1 MPQGKGGEI
10 TQKETIEM
18 KTLVQLAGC
27 EKYYRLSQL
36 NLLDAGS
43 KRTKLFNRAV
53 KYLVTDLIQ
62 EGQIIQEETILPSL
76 EVYFG
81 QEYVPEYFACAKE
94 CEVERQA
101 DYRKLERF
109 VTFLARNRLKPV
121 QKNII
126 QDIHYPVSV
135 NGHSFPTVRC
145 RIDLVLED
153 ERGSK
158 EAVTISPSRPV
169 YNSRARLAERKPE
182 NSPELLAVQCALK
195 SSGIVCGRSSIYYM
209 GGKND
214 TNGTYPEFTRTD
226 NTVSVSNDI
235 ISRTDTA
242 SLMEVLDKLLS
253 GVQKK
258 ECGKCRFS
266 GLCCFET
273 DNSSTDNTDRDGS
286 LNGTDNRSTSS
297 SVKLT
302 EKREIIRN
310 FRDGVMRVIAIPG
323 SGKTYSLVQRLVSL
337 IQQGVPPEKI
347 LFVTFANKAARE
359 IQKRVSEQ
367 VCTMKKPEITTF
379 NSLGM
384 KILRENEDT
393 AGKVTLATKI
403 RVTGLIL
410 ELLSDERAGEI
421 AGCSYENV
429 LGEYGIVEKLR
440 SAITDI
446 HKNGKDLYLAR
457 QRRKD
462 GNRDYSGILHFYD
475 IYTEE
480 AEKRNLIT
488 YDEQISKALE
498 LLKCNPGILEY
509 YGKKWDYI
517 MADEYQD
524 VSKTDAE
531 LLYLLTDAG
540 KGNLM
545 CVGDTDQAIYAF
557 REKDCGKMLYSLPVR
572 YPGCRTVFMNDNF
585 RSAEKILK
593 ASSLLIANNPGRM
606 ECGINAH
613 RPEGSRPVFKGRYK
627 MEQLPGIIRQ
637 LILKGYCPGDIGIL
651 ARYNRTLFHASDILD
666 AQGMPSQSPKTY
678 LRENPVFLM
687 VYDLLNL
694 YYNGFSDG
702 RTDSSFYRLYLS
714 CHAEELLYKKE
725 HMKNQTLYD
734 SLLASGEIFPI
745 NLDSIAACLPYQ
757 CDNPDSS
764 GHMAVMGKIFHAMY
778 EIRYG
783 GHAPDRAVEKIA
795 GILSG
800 GRIPH
805 AAGDIVKIIYEGGIK
820 NFHELFTCMGQMIAY
835 SDDRKAEW
843 STRPDRLNLLTAH
856 ESKGLEFPV
865 VIILNCEEFVRDYD
879 ERKLFYVAMTRAQ
892 KELIMVE
899 TDLKQF
905 EMKNEFAG
913 YITAC

>member
-1 MPQGKGGEI
+1 
-10 TQKETIEM
+10 M

-94 CEVERQA
+94 CEVERQV

-145 RIDLVLED
+145 RIDLVLGD

-195 SSGIVCGRSSIYYM
+195 NSGIVCGRSSIYYM

-235 ISRTDTA
+235 LSRTDTA
-242 SLMEVLDKLLS
+242 SLMGVLDKLLC

-286 LNGTDNRSTSS
+286 LNGTDNRSTPSG
-297 SVKLT
+297 VKLT
-302 EKREIIRN
+302 EKQEIIRD

-359 IQKRVSEQ
+359 IQKRVSGQ

-384 KILRENEDT
+384 KILRENEDA

-446 HKNGKDLYLAR
+446 HKNGKDLYLAG

-462 GNRDYSGILHFYD
+462 GDRDYSGILHFYD

-480 AEKRNLIT
+480 AGKRNLIT

-524 VSKTDAE
+524 VSKKDAE

-694 YYNGFSDG
+694 YYNSFSDG

-725 HMKNQTLYD
+725 HMTNQTLYD

-745 NLDSIAACLPYQ
+745 NFDSIAACLPYQ

-783 GHAPDRAVEKIA
+783 GHAPDRAVERIA

-905 EMKNEFAG
+905 EMKNELAG

>member
-1 MPQGKGGEI
+1 MPQKKGGKI

-18 KTLVQLAGC
+18 KPLVQLAGC

-53 KYLVTDLIQ
+53 KYLVTDLIR
-62 EGQIIQEETILPSL
+62 EGQLIQENTILPGL
-76 EVYFG
+76 EAYFG
-81 QEYVPEYFACAKE
+81 REYVPEDFACAKE

-109 VTFLARNRLKPV
+109 VTFLAQNRQKPV
-121 QKNII
+121 RKNIV
-126 QDIHYPVSV
+126 QDVHYPVSV
-135 NGHSFPTVRC
+135 NGHSFTTVRC
-145 RIDLVLED
+145 RIDLVFED
-153 ERGSK
+153 EKGRR
-158 EAVTISPSRPV
+158 EAVTISPGRPV

-195 SSGIVCGRSSIYYM
+195 CSGIVCDRSSIYYM
-209 GGKND
+209 GGRND
-214 TNGTYPEFTRTD
+214 TNGKYPVFSRTD

-235 ISRTDTA
+235 LSRTDTD
-242 SLMEVLDKLLS
+242 SLMGVMDKLLS
-253 GVQKK
+253 GMQKK
-258 ECGKCRFS
+258 DCEKCRFA
-266 GLCCFET
+266 GVCRFET
-273 DNSSTDNTDRDGS
+273 DNGCTGCDDSLNRTDDSSTP
-286 LNGTDNRSTSS
+286 SS
-297 SVKLT
+297 IKLT
-302 EKREIIRN
+302 EKQEIIRD

-323 SGKTYSLVQRLVSL
+323 SGKTFSLVQRLVRL

-359 IQKRVSEQ
+359 IQKRVSGQ
-367 VCTMKKPEITTF
+367 VCTVKKPEITTF

-384 KILRENEDT
+384 KILRENEDIT
-393 AGKVTLATKI
+393 GKVTLATKI

-410 ELLSDERAGEI
+410 ELLSDERTGEV

-440 SAITDI
+440 SAIADI
-446 HKNGKDLYLAR
+446 NKNGKELYLAR

-462 GNRDYSGILHFYD
+462 GGMDYSGILRFYD

-480 AEKRNLIT
+480 AGKRNLIT
-488 YDEQISKALE
+488 YDEQISKALD
-498 LLKCNPGILEY
+498 LLKCNPGILKY
-509 YGKKWDYI
+509 YGAKWDYI

-637 LILKGYCPGDIGIL
+637 LILKGYRPGDIGIL

-678 LRENPVFLM
+678 LRDNPAFLM

-702 RTDSSFYRLYLS
+702 RTDSSLYRLYLS
-714 CHAEELLYKKE
+714 CHAEGLLYKKE

-734 SLLASGEIFPI
+734 SLLASGDIFPI
-745 NLDSIAACLPYQ
+745 NFDRIAACLPYQ

-764 GHMAVMGKIFHAMY
+764 GHMAVMERIFHAMY
-778 EIRYG
+778 EVRYG
-783 GHAPDRAVEKIA
+783 GHAPDRAVERIA

-800 GRIPH
+800 GQVPH
-805 AAGDIVKIIYEGGIK
+805 AAGDIAKIIYEGGIR
-820 NFHELFTCMGQMIAY
+820 NFHELFTCMGQMISY

-843 STRPDRLNLLTAH
+843 FTRPDRLNLLTAH

-905 EMKNEFAG
+905 EMKNELAG